1 MIVAGI
7 DVSKNE
13 LHVHAMGKKNG
24 ESNEGTFANDGT
36 AFRSL
41 RKWLRKWDVERVVIE
56 PTGRYHRQ
64 VHQSLFDS
72 GFEIILVNPLR
83 SRQFAGAK
91 GELAKTDRVD
101 AEMLAAYGTAFP
113 ELDASEPKT
122 EFLERL
128 EAMMISRESLVDHHT
143 SLRQTAL
150 ELGGEEEER
159 LRTIAGSIKAEV
171 GNLDDSIE
179 THLRSDPD
187 IAERYEIL
195 RSIPGIGPV
204 NAASLCC
211 FMPELGSIGH
221 RQAASLLGVAPFSRD
236 SGVAKGRRHI
246 RGGRRRPRDA
256 LYMAAQS
263 AWRSNPDM
271 AAVYDRLSVRGKGHK
286 IIIVAIMRKLIILA
300 NALLREGR
308 EWSKQAPASAILVRG

>member
-13 LHVHAMGKKNG
+13 LHVHAVGKENW

-56 PTGRYHRQ
+56 PTGRFHRR

-83 SRQFAGAK
+83 SRRFAEAK

-101 AEMLAAYGTAFP
+101 AAMLAAYGTAFP
-113 ELDASEPKT
+113 GLDISEPKT
-122 EFLERL
+122 EFFERF

-143 SLRQTAL
+143 SLRQTAV

-159 LRTIAGSIKAEV
+159 LKTIAGSIKAEI
-171 GNLDDSIE
+171 GKLEESIE

-187 IAERYEIL
+187 IAAGYEIL
-195 RSIPGIGPV
+195 LSIPGIGSV

-236 SGVAKGRRHI
+236 SGKAKGQRKI
-246 RGGRRRPRDA
+246 RGGRSRPRDA

-263 AWRSNPDM
+263 AYRWNPDM
-271 AAVYDRLSVRGKGHK
+271 AAVYDRLSANGKEHK
-286 IIIVAIMRKLIILA
+286 IVIVAIMRKLIILA
-300 NALLREGR
+300 NVLLRDGR
-308 EWSKQAPASAILVRG
+308 EWAKQAPASAIVARG

>member
-1 MIVAGI
+1 M
-7 DVSKNE
+7 
-13 LHVHAMGKKNG
+13 
-24 ESNEGTFANDGT
+24 
-36 AFRSL
+36 
-41 RKWLRKWDVERVVIE
+41 IE
-56 PTGRYHRQ
+56 PTGRFHRR

-83 SRQFAGAK
+83 SRRFAEAK

-101 AEMLAAYGTAFP
+101 AAMLAAYGTAFP
-113 ELDASEPKT
+113 GLDISEPKT
-122 EFLERL
+122 EFFERF

-143 SLRQTAL
+143 SLRQTAV

-159 LRTIAGSIKAEV
+159 LKTIAGSIKAEI
-171 GNLDDSIE
+171 GKLEESIE

-187 IAERYEIL
+187 IAARYEIL
-195 RSIPGIGPV
+195 LSIPGIGSV

-236 SGVAKGRRHI
+236 SGKAKGQRKI
-246 RGGRRRPRDA
+246 RGGRSRPRDA

-263 AWRSNPDM
+263 AYRWNPDM
-271 AAVYDRLSVRGKGHK
+271 AAVYDRLSANGKEHK
-286 IIIVAIMRKLIILA
+286 IVIVAIMRKLIILA
-300 NALLREGR
+300 NVLLRDGR
-308 EWSKQAPASAILVRG
+308 EWAKQAPASAIVARG